1 LGTAGVAGVMEL
13 GGQQGHLHSGS
24 SRGSMGRGVAWVME
38 LRERRD
44 SGSIRGLIGG
54 RGSRGNGA

>member
-1 LGTAGVAGVMEL
+1 MEL